1 MKAAKQEEFEG
12 DLQNVCSFYKE
23 DLEKAVLN
31 AQLKT
36 FGVHVQQ
43 QQHRHSKNKRKNSS
57 VTIFDIKSYFESIS
71 PSQIIL
77 LSQVKRVMQ
86 LILVMPA
93 TNASSER
100 SFSALIRVNNY
111 LRSTMNQDRLN
122 YLMLLHVHKGMTD
135 GLKIKHILNEFAV
148 GDSVHCYRIII
159 C

>member
-1 MKAAKQEEFEG
+1 M
-12 DLQNVCSFYKE
+12 
-23 DLEKAVLN
+23 
-31 AQLKT
+31 
-36 FGVHVQQ
+36 HVQQ
-43 QQHRHSKNKRKNSS
+43 HQQHRHSKNKRKNSS

-71 PSQIIL
+71 LGQIIL

-93 TNASSER
+93 ANASPER
-100 SFSALIRVNNY
+100 SFSALIRVKTY

-135 GLKIKHILNEFAV
+135 GLHIQHILNEFAV
-148 GDSVHCYRIII
+148 GDSVHSRIII